1 MTSTSSLP
9 IDVLRDAFDEAG
21 RHGHVVVTAATGTGK
36 STRLPVWAAA
46 HGPVLVVE
54 PRRIAAT
61 SLAARVAGELGC
73 RHGGRVGHAVR
84 LDSCHDDT
92 TEILFA
98 TPGIVLNWLGA
109 GRLAAYR
116 TVILDEF
123 HERRWDTDLLLALL
137 RDAGEHSLVLTSATL
152 DGERLA
158 EHLDARLLEAP
169 GSSHPVT
176 VEHTGTSPRDMP
188 SSRDLE
194 QRIARDVHQV
204 RQRTDGDVL
213 AFLPGR
219 REIAGTARRLASE
232 DADVVCLHGSA
243 PVADQKR
250 ALHPGDRQ
258 RVILATN
265 VAESSLTVP
274 GVTAVVDSG
283 LERRTLQRNGRT
295 VLALQP
301 VSRASAEQR
310 KGRAGRTAPGLCLR
324 LWGGQ
329 APLQASTPP
338 ETRREDLTDLTLAA
352 AVAGRPVRALQF
364 PDPPREESLSRAE
377 RYLRALGAIDADG
390 RATATGQRLFALPVD
405 TAFAALILAMP
416 DAEAGGFMADLAAA
430 LTTGRG
436 LVHPSGEEDAR
447 AELTEALG
455 RRCDAT
461 LLVAALRGTRL
472 PGVTVADGPR
482 REALRLAA
490 QVRSLA
496 QLPAVPATLATGTAD
511 RALAAAAAAA
521 PAMVFVRRE
530 KRRQALANGRAELVP
545 GRQTLFGADD
555 EAALV
560 LDDHSVPGRGTRE
573 TVTVATCMA
582 PLAPETL
589 ITWELARPGDDN
601 PAVRDGR
608 LVCQR
613 AWRYAGRVLHREEV
627 EPEGAAAR
635 EAAAALILQDRLLA
649 PAGARLR
656 DDIEAWTLYQELHGY
671 NEPVPEPHAW
681 LVERLAAL
689 GVGHGDDLALIEPPD
704 LRFEGIPAWERE
716 RFDERYPRRWSLPGV
731 ELRIHYDVHRK
742 RVTAEPMDGS
752 GQRQPKRWELPA
764 WPGWR
769 VRFRKASRE
778 VDIR

>member
-61 SLAARVAGELGC
+61 SLAARVADELGC
-73 RHGGRVGHAVR
+73 RHGERVGHAVR
-84 LDSCHDDT
+84 LDSCHDET

-98 TPGIVLNWLGA
+98 TPGIVLSGLASGS
-109 GRLAAYR
+109 LAAYR

-137 RDAGEHSLVLTSATL
+137 RDAGDHHLVLTSATL
-152 DGERLA
+152 DGGRLA
-158 EHLDARLLEAP
+158 EHLEARLLDAP

-176 VEHTGTSPRDMP
+176 VEHAGASPRDMP
-188 SSRDLE
+188 SAKDLE
-194 QRIARDVHQV
+194 QRVARGVGRVLQ
-204 RQRTDGDVL
+204 QTGGDVL

-219 REIAGTARRLASE
+219 REIADTARLLQAE
-232 DADVVCLHGSA
+232 GIDVVCLHGSA

-250 ALHPGDRQ
+250 ALRPGERQ

-310 KGRAGRTAPGLCLR
+310 RGRAGRTAPGLCLR
-324 LWGGQ
+324 LWGSQ
-329 APLQASTPP
+329 APLQATTPP

-352 AVAGRPVRALQF
+352 TVAGRPVRGLQF
-364 PDPPREESLSRAE
+364 PDPPREESLARAE
-377 RYLRALGAIDADG
+377 RYLRELGAIDADG
-390 RATATGQRLFALPVD
+390 RATAKGERLFALPVD

-416 DAEAGGFMADLAAA
+416 DADTGGFMADLAAA
-430 LTTGRG
+430 LTTGRS
-436 LVHPSGEEDAR
+436 LVTPDREEDTR
-447 AELTEALG
+447 TELTKALG

-461 LLVAALRGTRL
+461 LLVAAVRGATL
-472 PGVTVADGPR
+472 PGAAVADGPQ
-482 REALRLAA
+482 REARRLAA
-490 QVRSLA
+490 QIRSLA
-496 QLPAVPATLATGTAD
+496 QLPAMPGTVATGTAEQ
-511 RALAAAAAAA
+511 AVAAAAAAA

-530 KRRQALANGRAELVP
+530 KRRQALANGQAELMP
-545 GRQTLFGADD
+545 GRQTLFGTED

-582 PLAPETL
+582 PLDPEIL
-589 ITWELARPGDDN
+589 ITRELARPEDN
-601 PAVRDGR
+601 DPAITDGR

-613 AWRYAGRVLHREEV
+613 SWRYAGRVLRREEI
-627 EPEGAAAR
+627 EPEGIAAR
-635 EAAAALILQDRLLA
+635 EAAATLILQDRLLA
-649 PAGARLR
+649 PAGSRLR
-656 DDIEAWTLYQELHGY
+656 DDIEAWALYQELHGY
-671 NEPVPEPHAW
+671 NEPVPEPRAW
-681 LVERLAAL
+681 LVQRLAAL
-689 GVGHGDDLALIEPPD
+689 GVEHGNDLALVEPSD
-704 LRFEGIPAWERE
+704 LRFDGIPGWERE
-716 RFDERYPRRWSLPGV
+716 RFDERYPRHWSLPGV
-731 ELRIHYDVHRK
+731 DLRIHYDVRRK
-742 RVTAEPMDGS
+742 RVTAEPVDGS

-764 WPGWR
+764 WPGWS

-778 VDIR
+778 VEIR